1 MRTKRNEYKSLD
13 LFKFIFAILVVMI
26 HAKPLLDVSDKA
38 NWFFSNSFL
47 NLAVPFF
54 FITSGFLL
62 FEKLKSLS
70 DDADKKTAV
79 KKYVGHLLKLYL
91 IWSIIWLPLKLLGWH
106 TSGGIG
112 KADLLSWIQAF
123 FLTGK
128 TGDAIWYLLAVS
140 VSAVVAA
147 WSWWRKSKG

>member
-1 MRTKRNEYKSLD
+1 MKMQRNEYKSLD
-13 LFKFIFAILVVMI
+13 LFKLIFAVLVVII
-26 HAKPLLDVSDKA
+26 HTKPLLDISDKA

-62 FEKLKSLS
+62 FEKLKSIS

-91 IWSIIWLPLKLLGWH
+91 IYVRIFDIKRR
-106 TSGGIG
+106 
-112 KADLLSWIQAF
+112 
-123 FLTGK
+123 
-128 TGDAIWYLLAVS
+128 
-140 VSAVVAA
+140 
-147 WSWWRKSKG
+147 RKE